1 MTRGFHDVW
10 ISLIVVLTA
19 PFLHAAQSTITE
31 AEGNACSGDDRFT
44 LEINPPFGE
53 KNIPLY
59 AGTSPL
65 GDLRLKAAAGIYE
78 VETKSSDVAA
88 RTRGVRIETRP
99 DGQAGPPAAGF
110 VEEKVTIRTVR

>member
-1 MTRGFHDVW
+1 MICSAFMRSFIADRPRDDQR
-10 ISLIVVLTA
+10 ISSIKQIRLT
-19 PFLHAAQSTITE
+19 F
-31 AEGNACSGDDRFT
+31 F
-44 LEINPPFGE
+44 FGKE
-53 KNIPLY
+53 NILLY

-99 DGQAGPPAAGF
+99 DGQVSPPAAGF
-110 VEEKVTIRTVR
+110 VEEKVTIRTER